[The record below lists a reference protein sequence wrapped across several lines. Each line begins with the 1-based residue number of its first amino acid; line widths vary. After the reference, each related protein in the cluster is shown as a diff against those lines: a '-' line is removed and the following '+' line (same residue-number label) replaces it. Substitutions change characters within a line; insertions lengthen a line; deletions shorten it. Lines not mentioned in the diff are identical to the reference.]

1 MKNCHAGCHRRL
13 RLPRQSPRHI
23 SETAA
28 PLANG
33 STEKRVTAVLLSS
46 PIFFAGAYLS
56 FG

>member
-1 MKNCHAGCHRRL
+1 MKNCYAWLSPETRL
-13 RLPRQSPRHI
+13 LRQSPRHI

-33 STEKRVTAVLLSS
+33 STEKRVTAVILSS